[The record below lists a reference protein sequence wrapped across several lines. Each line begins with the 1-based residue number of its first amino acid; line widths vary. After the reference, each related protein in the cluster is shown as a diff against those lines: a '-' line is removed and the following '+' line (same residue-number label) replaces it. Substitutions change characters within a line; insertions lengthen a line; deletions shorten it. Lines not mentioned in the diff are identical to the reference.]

1 MKPSDHIIVHPR
13 DEITARLRGMALRMR
28 RNALSMTLTAGSLGA
43 HVAPGLSVIE
53 ICAVLY
59 GAVMRINPKNPSWPD
74 RDRFLLSK
82 GHGSLGFYTALA
94 EAGFFPVEEL
104 KTFENPE
111 GFLPG
116 QPAMF
121 LEKGIEISSGS
132 LGHGLSVG
140 IGIALAGKKAKRRYT
155 TYVLMGDG
163 ECNEGSVWEA
173 AMAAPHFKLDNL
185 VAVID
190 ANGMQSDGA
199 CSMIMDM
206 GNHEAKWRSFGW
218 DAVSVDGHDVAALYD
233 AFTASRCETG
243 RPMAVIAS
251 TVKGKGVSFMEN
263 NNEWHHNRL
272 TQAQYDAA
280 MKELAD

>member
-1 MKPSDHIIVHPR
+1 MKPREHIKVDPR
-13 DEITARLRGMALRMR
+13 DEITAGLRAMALRMR
-28 RNALSMTLTAGSLGA
+28 RNALSMTLAAGSLGA

-59 GAVMRINPKNPSWPD
+59 GAVMRIDPKNPSWPD

-94 EAGFFPVEEL
+94 EAGFFAIEDL
-104 KTFENPE
+104 KTFEFPE

-140 IGIALAGKKAKRRYT
+140 IGIALAGRKTERHYT

-173 AMAAPHFKLDNL
+173 AMAAAHFKLNKL
-185 VAVID
+185 VAVVD
-190 ANGMQSDGA
+190 ANGMQSDGP
-199 CSMIMDM
+199 CNTIMDM
-206 GNHEAKWRSFGW
+206 GSHEEKWRSFGW
-218 DAVSVDGHDVAALYD
+218 EALTVDGHDVAALYD
-233 AFTASRCETG
+233 AFTTSRREPSK
-243 RPMAVIAS
+243 PMAVIAS

-280 MKELAD
+280 MKELSN